1 MQLLQTILTAT
12 PAAAA
17 ETVAVQGNFDIVLQK
32 IIDMALSAGK
42 HILIAGVLFVVGRFI
57 VRMLNRVVS
66 KMLQRRHV
74 DAGVQTFLRS
84 LVNIVLNILLVITV
98 IGALGVNTT
107 SFAALLASAG
117 VAIGLALSG
126 NLQNLA
132 GGLIVLLFKPY
143 RVDDFIEVQG
153 VQGKVREIQIFHTIL
168 VTVDN
173 KVVYIPN
180 GSTSSAVIVNYS
192 REATR
197 RVEWTIGIDY
207 GEDVERARTAITEVL
222 EADSRVLKE
231 PAPFVAVST
240 LADSSVNIVVRVWV
254 ATENYWDVYH
264 DTYRRIYDTFNGKGI
279 NFPFPQQTVH
289 IVRE

>member
-12 PAAAA
+12 PAAAS

-117 VAIGLALSG
+117 VAIGMALSG

>member
-1 MQLLQTILTAT
+1 MQLLQTILTAA

-17 ETVAVQGNFDIVLQK
+17 ETENVQGNFDLILQK
-32 IIDMALSAGK
+32 MIDLGLSAGK
-42 HILIAGVLFVVGRFI
+42 HILIAAVVFVVGRFI
-57 VRMLNRVVS
+57 VRLLNRLVAN
-66 KMLQRRHV
+66 MLQRRHV

-84 LVNIVLNILLVITV
+84 LVNIVLTILLVITV

-117 VAIGLALSG
+117 VAIGMALSG

-168 VTVDN
+168 VTTDN

-207 GEDVERARTAITEVL
+207 GEDVERARAAITEVL

-231 PAPFVAVST
+231 PAPFVAVGT

>member
-42 HILIAGVLFVVGRFI
+42 HILIAGVLFIVGRFI
-57 VRMLNRVVS
+57 VRMMNRVVS

-117 VAIGLALSG
+117 VAIGMALSG

>member
-117 VAIGLALSG
+117 VAIGMALSG

>member
-42 HILIAGVLFVVGRFI
+42 HLLIAGVLFVVGRFI

-117 VAIGLALSG
+117 VAIGMALSG

>member
-117 VAIGLALSG
+117 VAIGMALSG

-264 DTYRRIYDTFNGKGI
+264 DTYRRIYETFNGKGI

>member
-117 VAIGLALSG
+117 VAIGMALSG

-222 EADSRVLKE
+222 EADSRVLKD

-264 DTYRRIYDTFNGKGI
+264 DTYRRIYETFNGKGI